1 MLARCKFGRG
11 YGAGEPAA
19 GCKGGGWRRGCGFF
33 EGEVCGFVEGCAC
46 WPGTRSGARAVC
58 RADGGHVE
66 GQSSAGGRATPGRC
80 AMAGG

>member
-19 GCKGGGWRRGCGFF
+19 GCKGGGVAARVRILRGGGVRIRRGVRLLARYAF
-33 EGEVCGFVEGCAC
+33 
-46 WPGTRSGARAVC
+46 RARAVC
-58 RADGGHVE
+58 GADVGHVE